1 MKNNKI
7 NSALEGREY
16 LIDQLKK
23 QLIGPLNEHF
33 TSDCL
38 VQQFN
43 PNNPNKH
50 KQEITP
56 KSPIKL
62 YSAGI
67 LFPQKTDEEVTYQD
81 ESAEQNVEDDE
92 EDSTI
97 NDGTNDENKDLNETE
112 TEEEN
117 AEEPND
123 NNLEIDLTNES
134 KPSAMGVSV
143 LVEVPD
149 FN

>member
-43 PNNPNKH
+43 PNNPN
-50 KQEITP
+50 
-56 KSPIKL
+56 
-62 YSAGI
+62 
-67 LFPQKTDEEVTYQD
+67 FP
-81 ESAEQNVEDDE
+81 
-92 EDSTI
+92 
-97 NDGTNDENKDLNETE
+97 NKPHT
-112 TEEEN
+112 
-117 AEEPND
+117 
-123 NNLEIDLTNES
+123 
-134 KPSAMGVSV
+134 
-143 LVEVPD
+143 
-149 FN
+149 FNRCSSLPHS